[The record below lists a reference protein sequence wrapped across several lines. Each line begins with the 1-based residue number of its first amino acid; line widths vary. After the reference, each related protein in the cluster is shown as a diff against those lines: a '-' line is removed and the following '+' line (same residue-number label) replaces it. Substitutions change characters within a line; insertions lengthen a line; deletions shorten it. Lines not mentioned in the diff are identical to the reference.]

1 MTVASTWVKT
11 NASQQAVA
19 AAFALPMVVFAAAGL
34 HGPAVATGAAALLAA
49 CVGIGFRPAASLAVL
64 LVVVTVMLAGP
75 EPVFVAL
82 SGLCAAGYLVCR
94 YSPGPLPVSW
104 PTVIGAVGFTFV
116 GLVATA
122 FPLRLPWLPLAA
134 PLAALAIYV
143 VAARPFVRANTA
155 P

>member
-1 MTVASTWVKT
+1 MASTWVKT